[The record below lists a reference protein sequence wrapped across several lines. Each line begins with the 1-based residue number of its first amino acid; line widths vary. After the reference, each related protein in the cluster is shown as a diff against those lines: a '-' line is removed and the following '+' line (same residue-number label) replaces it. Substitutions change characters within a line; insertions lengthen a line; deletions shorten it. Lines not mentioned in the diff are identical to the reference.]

1 MKKLDLFVLKSFLG
15 PFIMTFLIVLF
26 VLLMQFLWLY
36 IDELVGK
43 GLSLGVIFE
52 FLGWGSATL
61 FPYAFP
67 LATLLA
73 SIMTM
78 GSFGENNEL
87 LAMKAAGIPL
97 LRIIAPLMVL
107 SLFISIAAFFA
118 SNNLIPVAYEKIYT
132 LRDDIGKTKEEI
144 KIPTGIFYNGI
155 EGYTLRI
162 MSRDENDMMHNVM
175 VYDHSKNMG
184 NVSLTVAD
192 SGYINTSR
200 DKSSLTFTLY
210 NGTNYEEDNTMQ
222 RDDTTLTLQKVN
234 FQMQEVVIPLNN
246 YAFKKS
252 EGSKY
257 GNEVMTKGL
266 AQLRI
271 DRDSLEVKH
280 SKTLGAQMRRAQYSD
295 HLSHSRQLDTASHNK
310 KEYKGVMEAD
320 SLFQWKSLQEERD
333 ACMNAITEIEGQ
345 RGSLQYFPQELYQ
358 VAYPL
363 RKTILESFRKF
374 TLSIAC
380 IIFFFIG
387 APLGAIIRKGGLGT
401 PVIVSMLFF
410 VIYWVVD
417 ISGKKLASDGAIS
430 PFIGAFISTMVLF
443 PMGAFLTYKSTKDS
457 ALFNADVYIIFFKN
471 LLKAEKW
478 RGWMRFLKKKI
489 LRKNK

>member
-1 MKKLDLFVLKSFLG
+1 MKKLDLFILKSFLG

-26 VLLMQFLWLY
+26 VLMMQFLWLY

-61 FPYAFP
+61 FPLALP

-97 LRIIAPLMVL
+97 LRILSPLMILSVL
-107 SLFISIAAFFA
+107 ISVAAFFA
-118 SNNLIPVAYEKIYT
+118 SNNLIPVAYENIYT

-155 EGYTLRI
+155 DGYTLRVVE
-162 MSRDENDMMHNVM
+162 RDENDVMHNVM
-175 VYDHSKNMG
+175 VYDHSKGQG
-184 NVSLTVAD
+184 NISLTVAD
-192 SGYINTSR
+192 SGIIKMSS

-210 NGTNYEEDNTMQ
+210 NGTNYEETNTRTK
-222 RDDTTLTLQKVN
+222 RDSTYSLQKVN
-234 FQMQEVVIPLNN
+234 FTMQEIVIPLSN
-246 YAFKKS
+246 YAFQKS
-252 EGSKY
+252 ESSKY

-271 DRDSLEVKH
+271 DRDSLEVRHEK
-280 SKTLGAQMRRAQYSD
+280 SLDNLVRRASHPDNLNHTVQIIKLKTEPGVMKGSMNIDSLLCWKGAEEEQEAYSKAI
-295 HLSHSRQLDTASHNK
+295 SQLDMQIAN
-310 KEYKGVMEAD
+310 V
-320 SLFQWKSLQEERD
+320 
-333 ACMNAITEIEGQ
+333 
-345 RGSLQYFPQELYQ
+345 QYFPTELNQ
-358 VAYPL
+358 IAYPL
-363 RKTILESFRKF
+363 RRTIQESFRKF

-401 PVIVSMLFF
+401 PVIVSMFFF

-417 ISGKKLASDGAIS
+417 ISGKKLANDGAIS
-430 PFIGAFISTMVLF
+430 PFLGAFISTFVLF
-443 PMGAFLTYKSTKDS
+443 PMGVFLTWKSTKDS
-457 ALFNADVYIIFFKN
+457 ALFNADAYIMFFKN
-471 LLKAEKW
+471 LFSKTKLH
-478 RGWMRFLKKKI
+478 KKQQYE
-489 LRKNK
+489 

>member
-26 VLLMQFLWLY
+26 VLVMQFLWLY

-61 FPYAFP
+61 FPLALP

-97 LRIIAPLMVL
+97 LRILAPLMIL
-107 SLFISIAAFFA
+107 SVFISIAAFFA

-155 EGYTLRI
+155 DGYTLRVVT
-162 MSRDENDMMHNVM
+162 RDENDMMHNVM
-175 VYDHSKNMG
+175 VYDHSKGEG

-192 SGYINTSR
+192 SGRINMSA
-200 DKSSLTFTLY
+200 DKTSLTFTLY
-210 NGTNYEEDNTMQ
+210 NGTNYEEDNTVTSK
-222 RDDTTLTLQKVN
+222 DSTYTLQKVN
-234 FQMQEVVIPLNN
+234 FEMQQVVIPLKN

-252 EGSKY
+252 DNSKY
-257 GNEVMTKGL
+257 GNETMTKGL
-266 AQLRI
+266 AQLRT
-271 DRDSLEVKH
+271 DRDSLTIRHEKNL
-280 SKTLGAQMRRAQYSD
+280 KTQVRKAIFTDDLKYAYQMDTSNRTNEKYS
-295 HLSHSRQLDTASHNK
+295 RT
-310 KEYKGVMEAD
+310 VCPD
-320 SLFQWKSLQEERD
+320 SLFQWQDITQEQ
-333 ACMNAITEIEGQ
+333 AAYKQAISHLDQQITNIK
-345 RGSLQYFPQELYQ
+345 YFPQDIQ
-358 VAYPL
+358 AIAYPL
-363 RKTILESFRKF
+363 RRTILESFRKF

-380 IIFFFIG
+380 LIFFFIG

-401 PVIVSMLFF
+401 PVIVSMFFF

-417 ISGKKLASDGAIS
+417 ISGKKLANDGAIT
-430 PFIGAFISTMVLF
+430 PFIGAFISTFVLF
-443 PMGAFLTYKSTKDS
+443 PMGAFLTWKSTKDS
-457 ALFNADVYIIFFKN
+457 ALFNADSYIAFFKK
-471 LLKAEKW
+471 LFSKELWIALAKVLAKKLK
-478 RGWMRFLKKKI
+478 RH
-489 LRKNK
+489 

>member
-1 MKKLDLFVLKSFLG
+1 
-15 PFIMTFLIVLF
+15 MTFLIVLF
-26 VLLMQFLWLY
+26 VLMMQFLWLY

-61 FPYAFP
+61 FPLALP

-78 GSFGENNEL
+78 GSLGENNEL

-97 LRIIAPLMVL
+97 LRILSPLMIL
-107 SLFISIAAFFA
+107 SVFISVAAFFA
-118 SNNLIPVAYEKIYT
+118 SNNLIPVAYDKIYT

-155 EGYTLRI
+155 DGYTLRVVD
-162 MSRDENDMMHNVM
+162 RDENNIMHNVM
-175 VYDHSKNMG
+175 VYDHSKGQG

-192 SGYINTSR
+192 SGILKMSN
-200 DKSSLTFTLY
+200 DKSSVTFTLF
-210 NGTNYEEDNTMQ
+210 NGTNYEESNTVSR
-222 RDDTTLTLQKVN
+222 RDSSYSLQKVN
-234 FQMQEVVIPLNN
+234 FSMQEVVIPLKN

-252 EGSKY
+252 ESSKY

-266 AQLRI
+266 AQLRV
-271 DRDSLEVKH
+271 DRDSLEIKH
-280 SKTLGAQMRRAQYSD
+280 KNTLENLVRRATHPDNLNHTGHILRLKNDPGSI
-295 HLSHSRQLDTASHNK
+295 
-310 KEYKGVMEAD
+310 KGSISID
-320 SLFQWKSLQEERD
+320 SLFLWKDVQEEEKAYSD
-333 ACMNAITEIEGQ
+333 AIGQ
-345 RGSLQYFPQELYQ
+345 LEQQIANINYFPTELNQ

-363 RKTILESFRKF
+363 RRTIQESFRKF

-401 PVIVSMLFF
+401 PVIVSMFFF

-417 ISGKKLASDGAIS
+417 ISGKKLANDGAIT
-430 PFIGAFISTMVLF
+430 PFIGAFISTFVLF
-443 PMGAFLTYKSTKDS
+443 PMGVFLTWKSTRDS
-457 ALFNADVYIIFFKN
+457 ALFNADAYIMFFKN
-471 LLKAEKW
+471 IFNKTRLHKKEKQ
-478 RGWMRFLKKKI
+478 
-489 LRKNK
+489 NV

>member
-26 VLLMQFLWLY
+26 VLVMQFLWLY

-61 FPYAFP
+61 FPLALP

-97 LRIIAPLMVL
+97 LRILAPLMIL
-107 SLFISIAAFFA
+107 SVFISIAAFFA

-155 EGYTLRI
+155 DGYTLRVVT
-162 MSRDENDMMHNVM
+162 RDENDMMHNVM
-175 VYDHSKNMG
+175 VYDHSKGEG

-192 SGYINTSR
+192 SGRINMSA
-200 DKSSLTFTLY
+200 DKTSLTFTLY
-210 NGTNYEEDNTMQ
+210 NGTNYEEDNTVTSK
-222 RDDTTLTLQKVN
+222 DSTYTLQKVN
-234 FQMQEVVIPLNN
+234 FEMQQVVIPLKN

-252 EGSKY
+252 DNSKY
-257 GNEVMTKGL
+257 GNETMTKGL
-266 AQLRI
+266 AQLRT
-271 DRDSLEVKH
+271 DRDSLTIRHEKNL
-280 SKTLGAQMRRAQYSD
+280 KTQVRKAIFTDDLKYAYQMDTSNRTNEKYS
-295 HLSHSRQLDTASHNK
+295 RT
-310 KEYKGVMEAD
+310 VCPD
-320 SLFQWKSLQEERD
+320 SLFQWQDITQEQ
-333 ACMNAITEIEGQ
+333 AAYKQAISHLDQQITNIK
-345 RGSLQYFPQELYQ
+345 YFPQDIQ
-358 VAYPL
+358 AIAYPL
-363 RKTILESFRKF
+363 RRTILESFRKF

-380 IIFFFIG
+380 LIFFFIG

-401 PVIVSMLFF
+401 PVIVSMFFF

-417 ISGKKLASDGAIS
+417 ISGKKLANDGAIT
-430 PFIGAFISTMVLF
+430 PFIGAFISTFVLF
-443 PMGAFLTYKSTKDS
+443 PMGAFLTWKSTKDS
-457 ALFNADVYIIFFKN
+457 ALFNADSYIAFFKK
-471 LLKAEKW
+471 LFSKELWIALAKVLA
-478 RGWMRFLKKKI
+478 KK
-489 LRKNK
+489 LTRH

>member
-26 VLLMQFLWLY
+26 VLVMQFLWLY

-61 FPYAFP
+61 FPLALP

-97 LRIIAPLMVL
+97 LRILAPLMVL
-107 SLFISIAAFFA
+107 SVFISIAAFFA

-155 EGYTLRI
+155 DGYTLRVV
-162 MSRDENDMMHNVM
+162 SRDENDMMHNVM
-175 VYDHSKNMG
+175 VYDHSKGNG

-192 SGYINTSR
+192 SGKINMST
-200 DKSSLTFTLY
+200 DKTSLTFTLY
-210 NGTNYEEDNTMQ
+210 NGTNYEEDNTLSSK
-222 RDDTTLTLQKVN
+222 DSTYSLQKIN
-234 FQMQEVVIPLNN
+234 FEMQQVVIPLKN

-252 EGSKY
+252 DNSKY
-257 GNEVMTKGL
+257 GNETMTKGL
-266 AQLRI
+266 AQLRE
-271 DRDSLEVKH
+271 DRDSLSIRHEKNLNTQIRKAIFTDDLRYAYQMDT
-280 SKTLGAQMRRAQYSD
+280 SRKTAEKYSR
-295 HLSHSRQLDTASHNK
+295 SICP
-310 KEYKGVMEAD
+310 D
-320 SLFQWKSLQEERD
+320 SLFKWKNLEEEHT
-333 ACMNAITEIEGQ
+333 AYKQAITQLDQQITNVK
-345 RGSLQYFPQELYQ
+345 YFPQDIQ
-358 VAYPL
+358 AIAYPL
-363 RKTILESFRKF
+363 RRTILESFRKF

-380 IIFFFIG
+380 LIFFFIG

-401 PVIVSMLFF
+401 PVIVSMFFF

-417 ISGKKLASDGAIS
+417 ISGKKLANDGAIT
-430 PFIGAFISTMVLF
+430 PFIGAFISTFVLF
-443 PMGAFLTYKSTKDS
+443 PMGAFLTWKSTKDS
-457 ALFNADVYIIFFKN
+457 ALFNADSYIAFFKK
-471 LLKAEKW
+471 LFSKELWIALGKVLA
-478 RGWMRFLKKKI
+478 KKMK
-489 LRKNK
+489 RH

>member
-26 VLLMQFLWLY
+26 VLVMQFLWLY

-61 FPYAFP
+61 FPLALP

-73 SIMTM
+73 SIMTL

-97 LRIIAPLMVL
+97 LRILSPLMIL
-107 SLFISIAAFFA
+107 SLFISVAAFFA
-118 SNNLIPVAYEKIYT
+118 SNNLIPVAYENIYT

-155 EGYTLRI
+155 EGYTLRVL
-162 MSRDENDMMHNVM
+162 SRDENDVMHNVM
-175 VYDHSKNMG
+175 VYDHSKGRG
-184 NVSLTVAD
+184 NISLTIAD
-192 SGYINTSR
+192 SGIIDMSE
-200 DKSSLTFTLY
+200 DKTNLTFTLF
-210 NGTNYEEDNTMQ
+210 NGTNYEEDNTVTSK
-222 RDDTTLTLQKVN
+222 DSTYTLQKVN
-234 FQMQEVVIPLNN
+234 FQMQQVVIPLRN
-246 YAFKKS
+246 YALKKS
-252 EGSKY
+252 DKSKY

-266 AQLRI
+266 SQLRV
-271 DRDSLEVKH
+271 DRDSLELRHKKSLNTQLRKAIFTDDLH
-280 SKTLGAQMRRAQYSD
+280 YAY
-295 HLSHSRQLDTASHNK
+295 QLDTTKGKDK
-310 KEYKGVMEAD
+310 KFKGTICAD
-320 SLFQWKSLQEERD
+320 SLFQWRDVEEKNL
-333 ACMNAITEIEGQ
+333 AYKQAITQLDQQI
-345 RGSLQYFPQELYQ
+345 SNVKYFPQDLNSI
-358 VAYPL
+358 AYPL
-363 RKTILESFRKF
+363 RRTIQESFRKF

-401 PVIVSMLFF
+401 PVIVSMFFF

-417 ISGKKLASDGAIS
+417 ISGKKLANDGAIT
-430 PFIGAFISTMVLF
+430 PFTGAFISTFVLF
-443 PMGAFLTYKSTKDS
+443 PMGAFLTWKSTKDS
-457 ALFNADVYIIFFKN
+457 ALFNADIYITFFKN
-471 LLKAEKW
+471 IVNKEKW
-478 RGWMRFLKKKI
+478 FALFKVLKKKI
-489 LRKNK
+489 VRH

>member
-26 VLLMQFLWLY
+26 VLIMQFLWLY

-61 FPYAFP
+61 FPMALP

-87 LAMKAAGIPL
+87 LAIKAAGIPL
-97 LRIIAPLMVL
+97 LRVLAPLMIL
-107 SLFISIAAFFA
+107 SLFISVAAFFA

-155 EGYTLRI
+155 DGYTLRVV
-162 MSRDENDMMHNVM
+162 SRDENDVMHNVM
-175 VYDHSKNMG
+175 VYDHSKNDG
-184 NVSLTVAD
+184 NISLTIAD
-192 SGYINTSR
+192 SGIINTSL
-200 DKSSLTFTLY
+200 DKTNLRFTLF
-210 NGTNYEEDNTMQ
+210 NGTSYEETNQVRAKDSSY
-222 RDDTTLTLQKVN
+222 TLQKIE
-234 FQMQEVVIPLNN
+234 FEMQEVVIPLKN
-246 YAFKKS
+246 YAYQKS
-252 EGSKY
+252 DKSKY
-257 GNEVMTKGL
+257 SNEVMTKGL
-266 AQLRI
+266 AQLRV
-271 DRDSLEVKH
+271 DKDSLIIKH
-280 SKTLGAQMRRAQYSD
+280 ENSLNTQVRRAVFADNLQYTF
-295 HLSHSRQLDTASHNK
+295 QLDTTKGKDK
-310 KEYKGVMEAD
+310 KYKGNIEAD
-320 SLFQWKSLQEERD
+320 SLFKWKDLQSEIR
-333 ACMNAITEIEGQ
+333 ACRQALTQLEQQISNTK
-345 RGSLQYFPQELYQ
+345 YFPTDLNA

-363 RKTILESFRKF
+363 RRTIQESFRKF

-417 ISGKKLASDGAIS
+417 ISGKKLANDGAIT
-430 PFIGAFISTMVLF
+430 PFIGAFISTFVLF
-443 PMGAFLTYKSTKDS
+443 PMGVFLTWKSTKDS
-457 ALFNADVYIIFFKN
+457 ALFNADSYIAIFKKFFSK
-471 LLKAEKW
+471 EKW
-478 RGWMRFLKKKI
+478 LAGLKLLKKK
-489 LRKNK
+489 LAHH

>member
-1 MKKLDLFVLKSFLG
+1 
-15 PFIMTFLIVLF
+15 MTLLIVLF
-26 VLLMQFLWLY
+26 VLVMQFLWLY

-43 GLSLGVIFE
+43 GLGLGVIFE
-52 FLGWGSATL
+52 FLAWGSATL
-61 FPYAFP
+61 FPLALP

-97 LRIIAPLMVL
+97 LRILSPLMIL
-107 SLFISIAAFFA
+107 SFLISVGAFFA

-155 EGYTLRI
+155 DGYTLRI
-162 MSRDENDMMHNVM
+162 VDRDENNVMHNVM
-175 VYDHSKNMG
+175 VYDHSKGMG

-192 SGYINTSR
+192 SGIIKMSS
-200 DKSSLTFTLY
+200 DKTSLTFTLF
-210 NGTNYEEDNTMQ
+210 NGTNYEESNT
-222 RDDTTLTLQKVN
+222 RTRKDSTYTLQKVN
-234 FQMQEVVIPLNN
+234 FSMQEVVIPLQN
-246 YAFKKS
+246 YAYQKS
-252 EGSKY
+252 ESSKF

-271 DRDSLEVKH
+271 DRDSLEIKH
-280 SKTLGAQMRRAQYSD
+280 SKTLDNLTRRATHNE
-295 HLSHSRQLDTASHNK
+295 HLNHTGQMITVATK
-310 KEYKGVMEAD
+310 PETYKGMMNID
-320 SLFQWKSLQEERD
+320 SLLQWTDPEKEAEALSKAIGQIDLQISNVE
-333 ACMNAITEIEGQ
+333 
-345 RGSLQYFPQELYQ
+345 YFPTELNQ

-363 RKTILESFRKF
+363 RRTIQESFRKF

-380 IIFFFIG
+380 FIFFFIG

-401 PVIVSMLFF
+401 PVIVSMFFF

-417 ISGKKLASDGAIS
+417 ISGKKLANDGAIT
-430 PFIGAFISTMVLF
+430 PFLGAFISTFVLF
-443 PMGAFLTYKSTKDS
+443 PMGVFLTWKSTKDS
-457 ALFNADVYIIFFKN
+457 ALFNADAYISFIKKFFNKTKW
-471 LLKAEKW
+471 KAAFKF
-478 RGWMRFLKKKI
+478 GWMKLFR
-489 LRKNK
+489 R

>member
-26 VLLMQFLWLY
+26 VLVMQFLWLY

-61 FPYAFP
+61 FPLALP

-97 LRIIAPLMVL
+97 LRILAPLMVL
-107 SLFISIAAFFA
+107 SVFISIAAFFA

-155 EGYTLRI
+155 DGYTLRVV
-162 MSRDENDMMHNVM
+162 SRDENDMMHNVM
-175 VYDHSKNMG
+175 VYDHSKGNG

-192 SGYINTSR
+192 SGKINMST
-200 DKSSLTFTLY
+200 DKTSLTFTLY
-210 NGTNYEEDNTMQ
+210 NGTNYEEDNTVSSK
-222 RDDTTLTLQKVN
+222 DSTYSLQKIN
-234 FQMQEVVIPLNN
+234 FEMQQVVIPLKN

-252 EGSKY
+252 DNSKY
-257 GNEVMTKGL
+257 GNETMTKGL
-266 AQLRI
+266 AQLRE
-271 DRDSLEVKH
+271 DRDSLSVRHENNLN
-280 SKTLGAQMRRAQYSD
+280 TQMRKAIFSDDLKYTYQMDTSKKVTEKYSK
-295 HLSHSRQLDTASHNK
+295 SICK
-310 KEYKGVMEAD
+310 D
-320 SLFQWKSLQEERD
+320 SLFKWESLEEEHR
-333 ACMNAITEIEGQ
+333 AYKQAITHLDQQITNVK
-345 RGSLQYFPQELYQ
+345 YFPQDIQ
-358 VAYPL
+358 AIAYPL
-363 RKTILESFRKF
+363 RRTILESFRKF

-380 IIFFFIG
+380 LIFFFIG

-401 PVIVSMLFF
+401 PVIVSMFFF

-417 ISGKKLASDGAIS
+417 ISGKKLANDGAIT
-430 PFIGAFISTMVLF
+430 PFIGAFISTFVLF
-443 PMGAFLTYKSTKDS
+443 PMGAFLTWKSTKDS
-457 ALFNADVYIIFFKN
+457 ALFNADSYIAFFKR
-471 LLKAEKW
+471 LFSKELWIAFGKVLA
-478 RGWMRFLKKKI
+478 KKMK
-489 LRKNK
+489 RH

>member
-1 MKKLDLFVLKSFLG
+1 MKKLDLFILKSFLG

-26 VLLMQFLWLY
+26 VLMMQFLWLY

-61 FPYAFP
+61 FPLALP

-97 LRIIAPLMVL
+97 LRILSPLMILSVL
-107 SLFISIAAFFA
+107 ISVAAFFA
-118 SNNLIPVAYEKIYT
+118 SNNLIPVAYENIYT

-155 EGYTLRI
+155 DGYTLRVVE
-162 MSRDENDMMHNVM
+162 RDENDVMHNVM
-175 VYDHSKNMG
+175 VYDHSKGQG
-184 NVSLTVAD
+184 NISLTVAD
-192 SGYINTSR
+192 SGIIKMSS

-210 NGTNYEEDNTMQ
+210 NGTNYEETNTRTK
-222 RDDTTLTLQKVN
+222 RDSTYSLQKVN
-234 FQMQEVVIPLNN
+234 FTMQEIVIPLSN
-246 YAFKKS
+246 YAFQKS
-252 EGSKY
+252 ESSKY

-271 DRDSLEVKH
+271 DRDSLEVRHEK
-280 SKTLGAQMRRAQYSD
+280 SLDNLVRRASHPDNLNHTVQIIKLKTEPGVMKGSMNIDSLLCWKGAEEEQEAYSKAI
-295 HLSHSRQLDTASHNK
+295 SQLDMQIAN
-310 KEYKGVMEAD
+310 V
-320 SLFQWKSLQEERD
+320 
-333 ACMNAITEIEGQ
+333 
-345 RGSLQYFPQELYQ
+345 QYFPTELNQ
-358 VAYPL
+358 IAYPM
-363 RKTILESFRKF
+363 RRTIQESFRKF

-387 APLGAIIRKGGLGT
+387 APL
-401 PVIVSMLFF
+401 
-410 VIYWVVD
+410 
-417 ISGKKLASDGAIS
+417 
-430 PFIGAFISTMVLF
+430 
-443 PMGAFLTYKSTKDS
+443 
-457 ALFNADVYIIFFKN
+457 
-471 LLKAEKW
+471 EQ
-478 RGWMRFLKKKI
+478 
-489 LRKNK
+489 

>member
-26 VLLMQFLWLY
+26 VLIMQFLWLY

-61 FPYAFP
+61 FPMALP

-87 LAMKAAGIPL
+87 LAIKAAGIPL
-97 LRIIAPLMVL
+97 LRVLAPLMIL
-107 SLFISIAAFFA
+107 SLFISVAAFFA

-155 EGYTLRI
+155 EGYTLRVV
-162 MSRDENDMMHNVM
+162 SRDENDVMHNVM
-175 VYDHSKNMG
+175 VYDHSKNDG
-184 NVSLTVAD
+184 NISLTIAD
-192 SGYINTSR
+192 SGIINTSL
-200 DKSSLTFTLY
+200 DKTNLTFTLF
-210 NGTNYEEDNTMQ
+210 NGTSYEETNQVRAKDSSY
-222 RDDTTLTLQKVN
+222 TLQKIE
-234 FQMQEVVIPLNN
+234 FEMQEVVIPLKN
-246 YAFKKS
+246 YAYQKS
-252 EGSKY
+252 DKSKY
-257 GNEVMTKGL
+257 SNEVMTKGL
-266 AQLRI
+266 AQLRV
-271 DRDSLEVKH
+271 DKDSLIIKH
-280 SKTLGAQMRRAQYSD
+280 ENSLKTQVRRAVFADNLQYTF
-295 HLSHSRQLDTASHNK
+295 QLDTTKGKDK
-310 KEYKGVMEAD
+310 KYKGNIEAD
-320 SLFQWKSLQEERD
+320 SLFKWKDLQSEIR
-333 ACMNAITEIEGQ
+333 ACRQALTQLEQQISNTK
-345 RGSLQYFPQELYQ
+345 YFPTDLNA

-363 RKTILESFRKF
+363 RRTIQESFRKF

-417 ISGKKLASDGAIS
+417 ISGKKLANDGAIT
-430 PFIGAFISTMVLF
+430 PFIGAFISTFVLF
-443 PMGAFLTYKSTKDS
+443 PMGVFLTWKSTKDS
-457 ALFNADVYIIFFKN
+457 ALFNADSYNAIFKKFFSK
-471 LLKAEKW
+471 EKW
-478 RGWMRFLKKKI
+478 LAGLKLLKKK
-489 LRKNK
+489 LAHH

>member
-1 MKKLDLFVLKSFLG
+1 MG
-15 PFIMTFLIVLF
+15 PFTMTFLIVLF

-43 GLSLGVIFE
+43 GLGLGIILE

-61 FPYAFP
+61 FPLALP

-97 LRIIAPLMVL
+97 LRILAPLMIL
-107 SLFISIAAFFA
+107 SGIISVAAFFA

-155 EGYTLRI
+155 DGYALRVVE
-162 MSRDENDMMHNVM
+162 RDENNIMHNVM
-175 VYDHSKNMG
+175 VYDHSKNNG
-184 NVSLTVAD
+184 NISVTVAD
-192 SGYINTSR
+192 SGIIKMSS
-200 DKSSLTFTLY
+200 DKASLTFTLF
-210 NGTNYEEDNTMQ
+210 NGTNYEETNTKTKK
-222 RDDTTLTLQKVN
+222 DTTLSLQKVE
-234 FQMQEVVIPLNN
+234 FAMQEIIIPLQN

-252 EGSKY
+252 DGSKY
-257 GNEVMTKGL
+257 NNEVMTKGL
-266 AQLRI
+266 SQLRV
-271 DRDSLEVKH
+271 DRDSLEEKKE
-280 SKTLGAQMRRAQYSD
+280 KTLQQLTKRATYSEYMSNAPQMNT
-295 HLSHSRQLDTASHNK
+295 LKNEPEK
-310 KEYKGVMEAD
+310 YKGKMDLD
-320 SLFQWKSLQEERD
+320 SLFAWKNLEEEQEAYRAAVEKVD
-333 ACMNAITEIEGQ
+333 NQLTYV
-345 RGSLQYFPQELYQ
+345 QYFPTELNQ

-363 RKTILESFRKF
+363 RRTIQESFRKF

-380 IIFFFIG
+380 LIFFFIG

-417 ISGKKLASDGAIS
+417 ISGKKLANDGAIT
-430 PFIGAFISTMVLF
+430 PFLGAFISTFVLM
-443 PMGAFLTYKSTKDS
+443 PMGAFLTWQSTKDS
-457 ALFNADVYIIFFKN
+457 ALFNADAYVAFFKN
-471 LLKAEKW
+471 LFSKAKW
-478 RGWMRFLKKKI
+478 QAASKLLRSRFA
-489 LRKNK
+489 RK

>member
-26 VLLMQFLWLY
+26 VLMMQFLWLY

-43 GLSLGVIFE
+43 GLSLGVILE

-61 FPYAFP
+61 FPMALP

-97 LRIIAPLMVL
+97 LRILSPLMVL
-107 SLFISIAAFFA
+107 SLFISVAAFFA

-155 EGYTLRI
+155 DGYTLRI
-162 MSRDENDMMHNVM
+162 VSRDENDVMHNVM
-175 VYDHSKNMG
+175 VYDHSKNEG
-184 NVSLTVAD
+184 NISLTVAD
-192 SGYINTSR
+192 SGIINMSL
-200 DKSSLTFTLY
+200 DKSNLTFTLF
-210 NGTNYEEDNTMQ
+210 NGTSYEETNKVSGKDSSY
-222 RDDTTLTLQKVN
+222 TLQKVN
-234 FQMQEVVIPLNN
+234 FEMQEVLVPLKN
-246 YAFKKS
+246 YAYKKS
-252 EGSKY
+252 DKSKY

-266 AQLRI
+266 AQLKV
-271 DRDSLEVKH
+271 DKDSLVIKH
-280 SKTLGAQMRRAQYSD
+280 QSSLNTQVRKTIFADNQNYSY
-295 HLSHSRQLDTASHNK
+295 QLDTTKGNDK
-310 KEYKGVMEAD
+310 KYKGTVDID
-320 SLFQWKSLQEERD
+320 SLYNWKSLEEER
-333 ACMNAITEIEGQ
+333 NAYKQAVSHIEQ
-345 RGSLQYFPQELYQ
+345 QISAVKYYPQDLNSI
-358 VAYPL
+358 AYPL
-363 RKTILESFRKF
+363 RRTIQESFRKF

-417 ISGKKLASDGAIS
+417 ISGKKLANDGAIT
-430 PFIGAFISTMVLF
+430 PFLGAFISTFVLF
-443 PMGAFLTYKSTKDS
+443 PMGVFLTWQSTKDS
-457 ALFNADVYIIFFKN
+457 ALFNADSYIAVIKKFFSKETWLAFFK
-471 LLKAEKW
+471 L
-478 RGWMRFLKKKI
+478 LKKK
-489 LRKNK
+489 LFRK